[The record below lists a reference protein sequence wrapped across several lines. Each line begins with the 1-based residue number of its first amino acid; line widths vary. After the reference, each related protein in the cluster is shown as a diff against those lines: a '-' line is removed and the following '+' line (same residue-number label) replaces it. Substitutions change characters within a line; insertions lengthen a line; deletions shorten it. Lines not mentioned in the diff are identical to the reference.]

1 MQLFSGLHV
10 ACRMLNA
17 VVPLQRWTASCCAC
31 KCHTQRACLKHDL
44 ARMQEHCYTSADS
57 IVNDDQAHANGP
69 VAMEVLNGMTPD
81 SMPPHIIKLK
91 AGCMVML
98 ICNVHK
104 DIGLVNGARLI
115 VRAFQPHCVDC
126 ETASGVH
133 KGRRVFIPSMVFN
146 SDDESGLPLTLR
158 RRQLPLRLAFAMTVN
173 KSQGQTLRK
182 VGLYL
187 PNELFSHGQ
196 LYVALSRVSSENSIV
211 VLGQEGVPPWQAGC
225 LHQKFCV

>member
-1 MQLFSGLHV
+1 
-10 ACRMLNA
+10 
-17 VVPLQRWTASCCAC
+17 
-31 KCHTQRACLKHDL
+31 
-44 ARMQEHCYTSADS
+44 MQEQCYTSADS
-57 IVNDDQAHANGP
+57 IVNDDQADANGP
-69 VAMEVLNGMTPD
+69 VAMEVLNSMTPD

-98 ICNVHK
+98 IRNVHK

-126 ETASGVH
+126 EIASGVH
-133 KGRRVFIPSMVFN
+133 KGRRVFIPRMVFT
-146 SDDESGLPLTLR
+146 SEDESGLPLTLR

-187 PNELFSHGQ
+187 PNDLFSHGQ
-196 LYVALSRVSSENSIV
+196 LYVALSRVSSEDSIV
-211 VLGQEGVPPWQAGC
+211 ILAKKGSHLGKQGVYTRNFVYKEA
-225 LHQKFCV
+225 LA